1 MKSDVSGS
9 AMPDVSVSGVIGPVA
24 VESLPPKVCRSRRV
38 GLGVWSARLA
48 LARSKPG
55 VWFRTSTPMTRS
67 TASQVAS
74 DLRCSFRRRLG
85 SIRVSSV
92 LAGER
97 WEAEYGNDLSDTEHG
112 KPPTLQASLPNSE
125 TPPHKSV
132 TTQQI
137 LKSQTTHHE
146 HEPCE

>member
-1 MKSDVSGS
+1 MQFDVSDSSVLG
-9 AMPDVSVSGVIGPVA
+9 VSGVFVPVA

-38 GLGVWSARLA
+38 GLGVWPARLA

-55 VWFRTSTPMTRS
+55 AWFRTSTPMTRS

-85 SIRVSSV
+85 SIRVSGV

-97 WEAEYGNDLSDTEHG
+97 WEAEYGNDLSDSDLSHFYVWFRFVSDSDE
-112 KPPTLQASLPNSE
+112 
-125 TPPHKSV
+125 V
-132 TTQQI
+132 
-137 LKSQTTHHE
+137 SQ
-146 HEPCE
+146 